1 VRPSSCGYLT
11 YRCND
16 PRTNDAMNAPTNPAA
31 NPLGARFRIA
41 SLSASVFPSAAI
53 HAFPKAGPYQIPP
66 MTKLTIVATITA
78 IKKFASNMTD
88 MRSASSAPS
97 TQARP
102 LIVFPGPMR
111 THDDPFSQGLGPTQ
125 EMDWPAAPVR
135 GGPPPSSSR
144 VLAA

>member
-1 VRPSSCGYLT
+1 
-11 YRCND
+11 
-16 PRTNDAMNAPTNPAA
+16 MNAPTNPAA
-31 NPLGARFRIA
+31 NPLGARFRIV

-66 MTKLTIVATITA
+66 MTKLTIVATMTA

-88 MRSASSAPS
+88 MRSASPAPP

-111 THDDPFSQGLGPTQ
+111 AHEDPLSQGLGPTP
-125 EMDWPAAPVR
+125 ERDWLAPA
-135 GGPPPSSSR
+135 GPGRAPPSSSR
-144 VLAA
+144 GLAAWGDPG